1 MRTARRPLR
10 TGLIA
15 ALAAFGAVLQAAD
28 PPPLPASSVSAS
40 DNGLATAK
48 RDYEAVKAAR
58 SSMVVPT
65 GLDLPKIPTPAIQL
79 ESAAPPATPPAP
91 RTAVADETADAL
103 KNARAGAV
111 QNWLLDAMEKDAPR
125 ATPERNRSDD
135 PRLRASENAMRET
148 PRGSE
153 REGRTK
159 PKDADRGRVA
169 TPAEK
174 QEAAA
179 LNPLAGY
186 MTAWI
191 APRDRALLAPPD
203 ASRDATSL
211 SALLNASDATEA
223 SPRFGPPASGNVT
236 APDTNPFAAGL
247 VAGVGQP
254 NPYLRDLSPAA
265 QALPD
270 ARPVQ
275 PPAFAPVAP
284 ASASAAAL
292 HVEPPAPSAAA
303 PTLAEQM
310 KARDDEARAFRQ
322 LKRF

>member
-1 MRTARRPLR
+1 MTTVRRPLR
-10 TGLIA
+10 TGLIG
-15 ALAAFGAVLQAAD
+15 ALAAFGATLQAAD
-28 PPPLPASSVSAS
+28 APPPASSVPVP

-48 RDYEAVKAAR
+48 QDYEAIKAAR
-58 SSMVVPT
+58 SSVVVPT

-79 ESAAPPATPPAP
+79 ESTSPPATPPAP
-91 RTAVADETADAL
+91 RPADAL
-103 KNARAGAV
+103 KNARSDAT
-111 QNWLLDAMEKDAPR
+111 QNWLLDAMEKDALH
-125 ATPERNRSDD
+125 ATPERSRSDD
-135 PRLRASENAMRET
+135 SRSRASENATHET

-159 PKDADRGRVA
+159 TKNADRDRVA

-191 APRDRALLAPPD
+191 APRDRALLAPADPN
-203 ASRDATSL
+203 RDATSL
-211 SALLNASDATEA
+211 SALLITADGAET
-223 SPRFGPPASGNVT
+223 SPRLGPPPSGNVT
-236 APDTNPFAAGL
+236 APDANPFAAGF

-254 NPYLRDLSPAA
+254 NPYLRDMSPAA
-265 QALPD
+265 SAPD
-270 ARPVQ
+270 TSPVQ
-275 PPAFAPVAP
+275 TPSLAPVAP
-284 ASASAAAL
+284 AAASAAAL
-292 HVEPPAPSAAA
+292 HVETPVPPAVT

>member
-1 MRTARRPLR
+1 MRTARRSLR
-10 TGLIA
+10 TGLIG
-15 ALAAFGAVLQAAD
+15 ALAALGATLQAAD
-28 PPPLPASSVSAS
+28 APPPALSVPVP

-48 RDYEAVKAAR
+48 QDYEAVKAAR
-58 SSMVVPT
+58 SSVAVPT

-79 ESAAPPATPPAP
+79 ESALPPATPPAP
-91 RTAVADETADAL
+91 RPAVADETADAL
-103 KNARAGAV
+103 KNARSGAT
-111 QNWLLDAMEKDAPR
+111 QNWLLDAMEKEASH
-125 ATPERNRSDD
+125 ATPERSRNDD
-135 PRLRASENAMRET
+135 PRLRASENAMREA

-153 REGRTK
+153 REGHTK
-159 PKDADRGRVA
+159 TKDADRDRVA

-186 MTAWI
+186 MTAWV
-191 APRDRALLAPPD
+191 APRDRALLAPADP
-203 ASRDATSL
+203 SLDATSL
-211 SALLNASDATEA
+211 SALLKTADVAEP
-223 SPRFGPPASGNVT
+223 SPRLGPPASGNVT
-236 APDTNPFAAGL
+236 APDGPPFSAGF

-265 QALPD
+265 SGLD
-270 ARPVQ
+270 APPVRT
-275 PPAFAPVAP
+275 PAFAPVAP

-292 HVEPPAPSAAA
+292 PVEPAVPPAAA